1 MEKETVKNLYLIL
14 GDDINKLLKDENIK
28 EIFSNGNGNVY
39 VTDMSDNKKLLDI
52 KLETE
57 ASIEIVR
64 NLAKHSETWTDEIYK
79 IVLPYGETFT
89 GFISKGYF
97 LIQKKGNKTYELED
111 FISETDDNKKEELK
125 NKIIGFLKE
134 NKNILIIGERR
145 TGKTSFQDV
154 LIKETDKIDNESK
167 IAILENKPEIVT
179 RPKNNINFITNDMF
193 GMNELII
200 VAMRFNA
207 GKIITDELKTGEDI
221 NTLLRAGISGHS
233 FITTMRT
240 IDKDRGFLK
249 LDLLLNE
256 VVNNINIRTAMI
268 NEAVDII
275 ILLNN
280 EHKIQSIMENE
291 HINDFEYRCGKYNET
306 YKL

>member
-28 EIFSNGNGNVY
+28 EIFSNGNGNIY

-57 ASIEIVR
+57 ASIEIVK

-97 LIQKKGNKTYELED
+97 LIQKKGNRTYELED

-179 RPKNNINFITNDMF
+179 RPKNNISFF
-193 GMNELII
+193 
-200 VAMRFNA
+200 A
-207 GKIITDELKTGEDI
+207 GKIITDELKAGEDI

-233 FITTMRT
+233 FITAMRT
-240 IDKDRGFLK
+240 TDKDRAFFK

-256 VVNNINIRTAMI
+256 VVDNKNIRTAMI

-280 EHKIQSIMENE
+280 EHKIQSIIENE
-291 HINDFEYRCGKYNET
+291 HINEFKCRCGKYNET